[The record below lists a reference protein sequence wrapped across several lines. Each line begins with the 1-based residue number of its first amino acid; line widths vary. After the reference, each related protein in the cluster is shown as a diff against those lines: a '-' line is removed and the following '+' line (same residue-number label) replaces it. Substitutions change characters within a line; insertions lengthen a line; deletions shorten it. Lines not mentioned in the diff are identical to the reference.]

1 MLYNDAKA
9 LLRQFDLTITEFATN
24 LKDMIAWGGQ
34 PKQIVAKFDEMQ
46 KFDRE
51 RVGRKEELDVRG
63 RKLTNIRHEY
73 YSIRNQNSSY
83 SQKIAILKKFDG
95 LGIDLVGFFD
105 TIMRISTSNG
115 IPIDLAFVEFSQDL
129 EKYDAKLGFEGQVE
143 SQRSELKSLD
153 FKLGRRLDEV
163 QENEEK
169 RLNGPKNPALVLS
182 MMARPLS
189 CRQK

>member
-1 MLYNDAKA
+1 MMQK
-9 LLRQFDLTITEFATN
+9 LRQFNLTITEFATN
-24 LKDMIAWGGQ
+24 LKDMIGWGGE

-51 RVGRKEELDVRG
+51 RVARKEELDVIG

-83 SQKIAILKKFDG
+83 SQKIDVFKKFND

-115 IPIDLAFVEFSQDL
+115 IPIHLAFIKFSQDL
-129 EKYDAKLGFEGQVE
+129 EKYDAKLGFESQIE
-143 SQRSELKSLD
+143 SQKSELKSLD
-153 FKLGRRLDEV
+153 FKLGKCLDEA

-169 RLNGPKNPALVLS
+169 KLNVPKKFGISFVYDGKTIE
-182 MMARPLS
+182 M
-189 CRQK
+189 